1 MHYRPTILDDILELQ
16 RVTIR
21 YAILTCA
28 RKPTSDYL
36 DNLKKDVQPTANEL
50 VARERQVGPTERPS
64 IVVGK
69 IGWLIE
75 VQFNSAL
82 I

>member
-50 VARERQVGPTERPS
+50 VARERQVQNGRLS
-64 IVVGK
+64 SSVKLAG
-69 IGWLIE
+69 
-75 VQFNSAL
+75 
-82 I
+82 